1 MISTAGQ
8 FRLKFYRIAD
18 AGGADGVRIDP
29 PSSGGGGGWKIASM
43 LWRSP
48 VLLVLWERL
57 PEREQ

>member
-1 MISTAGQ
+1 MTSAAGQ

-18 AGGADGVRIDP
+18 TGGADGIRIDP
-29 PSSGGGGGWKIASM
+29 PATGGGSDWKIASVI
-43 LWRSP
+43 WRAG